1 MSSTSLF
8 DRIIEP
14 FAECL
19 TRDAAQKIADVRA
32 DSATQAQFD
41 DLADKA
47 NRGVLTEVEKA
58 DYQRL
63 LALFHVVSLFQI
75 RARRILKD

>member
-1 MSSTSLF
+1 MSTSLF
-8 DRIIEP
+8 ERIIEP

-32 DSATQAQFD
+32 DATTQAQFD

-47 NRGVLTEVEKA
+47 NRGVLSDAENNE
-58 DYQRL
+58 YQRL
-63 LALFHVVSLFQI
+63 LALFHVVSLLQI
-75 RARRILKD
+75 RAKRLLKD

>member
-1 MSSTSLF
+1 MTTSMF
-8 DRIIEP
+8 ERIIEP

-19 TRDAAQKIADVRA
+19 TRDAAQKIADLRA
-32 DSATQAQFD
+32 DVATETQLE

-47 NRGVLTEVEKA
+47 NRGVLTDAEKGE
-58 DYQRL
+58 YERL
-63 LALFHVVSLFQI
+63 LAMLHVVSLLQI

>member
-1 MSSTSLF
+1 MTTTTLY
-8 DRIIEP
+8 DQIIEP

-19 TRDAAQKIADVRA
+19 TREAAQKIANVRA
-32 DSATQAQFD
+32 DEFTQAKFD

-47 NRGVLTEVEKA
+47 NRGVLTDSERAE
-58 DYQRL
+58 YEQLR
-63 LALFHVVSLFQI
+63 ALWHVVSMFQI